1 MLDRAALMAS
11 VESTVQVVAGAT
23 GLTAAALIRAD
34 PETQSR
40 VNGWVDRLRTG
51 WTPNRGQIADA
62 SGHPAGNVLFTTTVG
77 DAQIYVTTT
86 GISHYFLKRE
96 PDPDAER
103 IGHHAKREPEAEH
116 SSVEWNR
123 VDVALSTH
131 SEGGVTAKDIDLA
144 KQMDGFASL
153 PA

>member
-1 MLDRAALMAS
+1 MKPRPRPSPSWFPMLLTCMVFPAFPIAAGAAADHSS

-86 GISHYFLKRE
+86 GIS
-96 PDPDAER
+96 
-103 IGHHAKREPEAEH
+103 
-116 SSVEWNR
+116 
-123 VDVALSTH
+123 
-131 SEGGVTAKDIDLA
+131 
-144 KQMDGFASL
+144 
-153 PA
+153 